1 MSKVQEIRESTPSV
15 SCTRWSIA
23 YNIIFVLNL
32 ATTPF
37 MAYLTEPLPWRVG
50 STQMPQTTS
59 FDGFVNTTSAYFQHI
74 FNNETVQGHSRLDNA
89 VNAFSIWREL
99 TLPFEIPQS
108 DAIDYIIHMP
118 GSTFFGAGL
127 RAFAINFLTSNA
139 TSRDQMQPW
148 QKCQYSV
155 ILGLK
160 LCDVCIWLKKTKE
173 NVYAVWI
180 AAAILDTPAA
190 SWAKF
195 VYRSLLTCYVLY
207 VLWTRNYRHYR
218 TLLSNL
224 EQFGLSPK
232 YTQYRVVV
240 GDPAYAVLSDPFV
253 SVAMVIDMLSSVSY
267 IGIALIQVTQFQD
280 LWLYTSGC
288 FYLSR
293 GVWYAYL
300 MMRTLSFVAKR
311 RGTIVSIMGTTHLIW
326 LFYFMWS
333 MLLPQA
339 LEDQVIETIT
349 AIAVLFIVISSLPIV
364 FSRLAT
370 KWRHRIRI
378 YPTNA
383 GGQNVSDYTFND
395 MKAYILL
402 VLTMHKQAVD
412 ATGGTLH
419 KLYQENPRYKK
430 IPLFSHRAADCF
442 VLCYTAEGHL
452 GQRARLSLLSC
463 LDTRDNDPQNMIMKC
478 KAGHSTA
485 VGVINHEACAAFM
498 PNSKNTKCIHLGS
511 SNCPWIM

>member
-1 MSKVQEIRESTPSV
+1 
-15 SCTRWSIA
+15 
-23 YNIIFVLNL
+23 
-32 ATTPF
+32 
-37 MAYLTEPLPWRVG
+37 
-50 STQMPQTTS
+50 
-59 FDGFVNTTSAYFQHI
+59 
-74 FNNETVQGHSRLDNA
+74 
-89 VNAFSIWREL
+89 
-99 TLPFEIPQS
+99 
-108 DAIDYIIHMP
+108 MP

-139 TSRDQMQPW
+139 TNRDQMQPW

-173 NVYAVWI
+173 NVYAVWN

-207 VLWTRNYRHYR
+207 VLWTRYYRHYR

-224 EQFGLSPK
+224 QQFGLSPK

-253 SVAMVIDMLSSVSY
+253 CGY
-267 IGIALIQVTQFQD
+267 
-280 LWLYTSGC
+280 
-288 FYLSR
+288 
-293 GVWYAYL
+293 GVEPLDPGFLAISAY
-300 MMRTLSFVAKR
+300 MYCGPV
-311 RGTIVSIMGTTHLIW
+311 VSIMGTTRLIW

-339 LEDQVIETIT
+339 LEDQAIEAIT
-349 AIAVLFIVISSLPIV
+349 ANAVLFIVISSLPIV

-419 KLYQENPRYKK
+419 KLYQEYPRYKK

-452 GQRARLSLLSC
+452 GQRARLSLLS
-463 LDTRDNDPQNMIMKC
+463 
-478 KAGHSTA
+478 
-485 VGVINHEACAAFM
+485 
-498 PNSKNTKCIHLGS
+498 
-511 SNCPWIM
+511 